1 MSKIGL
7 INGGVIV
14 QGNDNI
20 FPYEQLDTTWNDL
33 RFPVSGLATGPTKQP
48 TLAMW
53 NDNGSGSDG
62 IFLRSFANDEHMF
75 LAGQMSHEWKSGTI
89 IFPHFHIMASDANV
103 GDINFGI
110 EYSWININDTAD
122 VNTTI
127 TERTIATP
135 FVGASTG
142 SALTTFRRLLIT
154 VGFTRVSST
163 ISTCLPN
170 SAVLIFPTTSSSKEL
185 IWLFASIS
193 IATILLRSSLFFILS
208 SLASSYI
215 LIFAIHPPYIPV

>member
-127 TERTIATP
+127 ITGETSVNNEENVNKILALPEIVGTGKTLSSQFVARIFRSATDTY
-135 FVGASTG
+135 ASEVWLMEFDLHFEIDTTG
-142 SALTTFRRLLIT
+142 SRQA
-154 VGFTRVSST
+154 
-163 ISTCLPN
+163 
-170 SAVLIFPTTSSSKEL
+170 
-185 IWLFASIS
+185 
-193 IATILLRSSLFFILS
+193 FIK
-208 SLASSYI
+208 
-215 LIFAIHPPYIPV
+215 